1 MYKPHRVH
9 CCAAVLPSVKFFK
22 EEPSQVLLGAV
33 GFRWKNAV
41 GSTGVHFHAEERAD
55 VSACLAW
62 VPWRLVLLAVA
73 EVLFVVT
80 GRLTWYVESIN
91 GLVKTEFEQ

>member
-1 MYKPHRVH
+1 M
-9 CCAAVLPSVKFFK
+9 
-22 EEPSQVLLGAV
+22 
-33 GFRWKNAV
+33 
-41 GSTGVHFHAEERAD
+41 HFHAEERAD

-80 GRLTWYVESIN
+80 GRPTWYVESIN
-91 GLVKTEFEQ
+91 GLVKTEFEQQGPKEYMQSFGCSFSLSLLRA